1 MPTLHRINQWHEDE
15 RPREKLIKRGPDA
28 LSDAELLAILI
39 NTGTKDKTAL
49 DIAREI
55 ISSRE
60 FNLLELGKMTLSDLR
75 TVHGMGEKK
84 AVTLMSALEIGKRRQ
99 MALAVERAQINSS
112 RQAFDILVPLFM
124 DKTEEQF
131 VVMYLNHANFL
142 MAVERISTG
151 GMTSTIADI
160 RIIFKR
166 ALCGQSTSKIIL
178 AHNHPSGHLKPS
190 EADKKLTERI
200 RDGGKLLDIQLVDHL
215 ILADNRYYSFAD
227 EQILI

>member
-1 MPTLHRINQWHEDE
+1 MSPLHRINQWHEDE

-39 NTGTKDKTAL
+39 NTGTKDRTAL
-49 DIAREI
+49 DVAREI
-55 ISSRE
+55 ISRRE
-60 FNLLELGKMTLSDLR
+60 YNLLELGKMNLDELR
-75 TVHGMGEKK
+75 EVHGMGEKK
-84 AVTLMSALEIGKRRQ
+84 AVTLMAALEIGKRRQ
-99 MALAVERAQINSS
+99 MAMALERPQINSS
-112 RQAFDILVPLFM
+112 RQAFEVLVPFFM

-131 VVMYLNHANFL
+131 MVMYLNHANFL

-160 RIIFKR
+160 RVIFKK
-166 ALCGQSTSKIIL
+166 ALSGQSTSKIIL

-200 RDGGKLLDIQLVDHL
+200 RDGGKLLDIQLIDHL
-215 ILADNRYYSFAD
+215 ILADNRYFSFAD
-227 EQILI
+227 EQVLI

>member
-39 NTGTKDKTAL
+39 NTGTRNRTAL

-60 FNLLELGKMTLSDLR
+60 FNLLELGKMTFNDLR

-84 AVTLMSALEIGKRRQ
+84 AVTLLSALEIGKRRQ
-99 MALAVERAQINSS
+99 MAMAVERAQVNSS
-112 RQAFDILVPLFM
+112 RQAFDILVPMFM

-142 MAVERISTG
+142 MTVERISTG
-151 GMTSTIADI
+151 GLTSTIADI

-166 ALCGQSTSKIIL
+166 ALSGQSTSKIIL

-190 EADKKLTERI
+190 DADKKLTERI
-200 RDGGKLLDIQLVDHL
+200 RDAGKLLDIQLVDHL
-215 ILADNRYYSFAD
+215 ILSDNRYYSFAD
-227 EQILI
+227 EQMLF

>member
-15 RPREKLIKRGPDA
+15 RPREKLIKRGADA

-39 NTGTKDKTAL
+39 NTGTKDRTAL

-60 FNLLELGKMTLSDLR
+60 YNLLELGKMTLSELR

-84 AVTLMSALEIGKRRQ
+84 AVTLMTALEIGKRRQ

-112 RQAFDILVPLFM
+112 KQAFDILVPLFM

-131 VVMYLNHANFL
+131 VVMYLNHANYL

-166 ALCGQSTSKIIL
+166 ALSGQSTSKIIL